1 MTEWSP
7 KQYLLFADQ
16 RTQPAADLAARVAGR
31 AGRAGGTGKTVRTA
45 VDVGCGPGNST
56 AVLRHTFP
64 EARLLGVD
72 LSPEMV
78 ERAARQY
85 PEIAFRVGDA
95 ASLTGQYDLIFSNAC
110 LQWVPQHETLI
121 PGLMERLTSGGVL
134 AVQMPMNDDEPF
146 YRIIREVTEDA
157 KWGFRGV
164 ELETNATCTPAEYFD
179 LLSGCASSFDMW
191 ECKYYHRLPDHRAL
205 IEWVRGTR
213 LRPYLARLDE
223 DGRAALEDELLA
235 RAAEAYPLT
244 RSGEV
249 LFGFRRF
256 FFTATR

>member
-1 MTEWSP
+1 M
-7 KQYLLFADQ
+7 
-16 RTQPAADLAARVAGR
+16 
-31 AGRAGGTGKTVRTA
+31 
-45 VDVGCGPGNST
+45 GCGPGNST

-78 ERAARQY
+78 ERAARRY

-121 PGLMERLTSGGVL
+121 PGLMERLTPGGIL

-164 ELETNATCTPAEYFD
+164 ELETNATCTPTEYFD

-223 DGRAALEDELLA
+223 AGRAALESELLA

>member
-1 MTEWSP
+1 
-7 KQYLLFADQ
+7 
-16 RTQPAADLAARVAGR
+16 
-31 AGRAGGTGKTVRTA
+31 
-45 VDVGCGPGNST
+45 
-56 AVLRHTFP
+56 
-64 EARLLGVD
+64 
-72 LSPEMV
+72 
-78 ERAARQY
+78 
-85 PEIAFRVGDA
+85 
-95 ASLTGQYDLIFSNAC
+95 
-110 LQWVPQHETLI
+110 
-121 PGLMERLTSGGVL
+121 MERLTSGGVL

>member
-146 YRIIREVTEDA
+146 YRIIREVIEDA
-157 KWGFRGV
+157 KWGFHGV
-164 ELETNATCTPAEYFD
+164 EGDFTALNWRPTQPARRRNTSTY
-179 LLSGCASSFDMW
+179 CPAA
-191 ECKYYHRLPDHRAL
+191 RRAL
-205 IEWVRGTR
+205 ICGNANIITDCPTIGRLSNGFGVRGCVRTSPASTKPAVR
-213 LRPYLARLDE
+213 RWRTSFW
-223 DGRAALEDELLA
+223 RA
-235 RAAEAYPLT
+235 PP
-244 RSGEV
+244 
-249 LFGFRRF
+249 RRI
-256 FFTATR
+256 R

>member
-1 MTEWSP
+1 
-7 KQYLLFADQ
+7 
-16 RTQPAADLAARVAGR
+16 
-31 AGRAGGTGKTVRTA
+31 
-45 VDVGCGPGNST
+45 
-56 AVLRHTFP
+56 
-64 EARLLGVD
+64 
-72 LSPEMV
+72 MV

-85 PEIAFRVGDA
+85 PEIAFRVVDA

-146 YRIIREVTEDA
+146 YRIIREVIEDA
-157 KWGFRGV
+157 KWGFHGV

-179 LLSGCASSFDMW
+179 LLSCCASSFDMW